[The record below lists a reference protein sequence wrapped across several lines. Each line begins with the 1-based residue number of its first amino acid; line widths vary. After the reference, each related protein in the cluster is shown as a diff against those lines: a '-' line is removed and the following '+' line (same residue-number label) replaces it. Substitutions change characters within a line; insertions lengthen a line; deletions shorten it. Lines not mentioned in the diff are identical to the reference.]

1 MKKSLI
7 LLTLNEIEGI
17 TALHDQIPFDAADE
31 VLFVDGGS
39 TDGTLEFLEKKK
51 LRVVG
56 QEKKG
61 RGEAFRIAFE
71 ETDGDVLCFFSPD
84 GNEDPA
90 DIPGLFAAVEAGS
103 DMAIAR
109 RFGKG
114 ARNEEDDLTFPFR
127 AWANQ
132 GFTLLANLAFNGRGV
147 FFDRKSYIRD
157 TINGYRAITRD
168 AFSRLNVDAQGF
180 LIEYQM
186 SMRAMKLGLSITEI
200 PTIESDR
207 IGGES
212 TATSLPT
219 GFRFI
224 RGLAREIAIGRRF

>member
-1 MKKSLI
+1 MKKTLV

-17 TALHDQIPFDAADE
+17 TALYDKIPFDAADE
-31 VLFVDGGS
+31 TLVVDGGS
-39 TDGTLEFLEKKK
+39 TDGTLEFLEERGVK
-51 LRVVG
+51 VVG

-61 RGEAFRIAFE
+61 RGEAFRVAFDSAE
-71 ETDGDVLCFFSPD
+71 GDVLCFFSPD

-90 DIPGLFAAVEAGS
+90 DIPRLFERIEEGA

-109 RFGKG
+109 RFGRD
-114 ARNEEDDLTFPFR
+114 ARNEEDDLLLPWR

-132 GFTLLANLAFNGRGV
+132 GFTLLANLAFNGKNLLK
-147 FFDRKSYIRD
+147 DRSSYIQD

-168 AFSRLNVDAQGF
+168 AFERLSVDAEGF

-186 SMRAMKLGLSITEI
+186 SMRAMKLGLRIAEI

-219 GFRFI
+219 GARFV
-224 RGLAREIAIGRRF
+224 RGLAREILIGRRF